1 VIQVSITPAI
11 VRPLLMI
18 LLAVGLVSAAE
29 SPSYV
34 RKGGFVPDEKTAVR
48 IAEAVLDPI
57 YGEQQ
62 VAQEKPFSAA
72 LDGDTWTVQGHL
84 PQGSNRGGVAVVE
97 LSRHDGR
104 ILRVAHGR

>member
-1 VIQVSITPAI
+1 MIQVGTVAAI
-11 VRPLLMI
+11 VRSLLML

-29 SPSYV
+29 RPSYV
-34 RKGGFVPDEKTAVR
+34 PKGGFVPDEKTAVR

-62 VAQEKPFSAA
+62 IAKEKPLSAT

-84 PQGSNRGGVAVVE
+84 PQDSNRGGVAVVE
-97 LSRHDGR
+97 LSKRDGR
-104 ILRVAHGR
+104 ILRVSHGR